1 MMAEGSLFGHLAFGF
16 SQSPENLGTE
26 ALCFI
31 LGKSRA
37 ANQALVRFIAQSGAD
52 LPETLN
58 FETQSQ
64 GEESEIPD
72 LIGKD
77 SEGREMV
84 IGEAKFWAGLTG
96 NQPVT
101 YLKRLKKRG
110 GAVLMFIAPEMRFA
124 TLWPELVRRTREAK
138 LTISTTESKSHVYR
152 TAQVDEGQV
161 LMLTSW
167 RALLNVMR
175 AAVEA
180 EGDLNALSDIEQLF
194 GLCERMDTEAFL
206 PLRSEE
212 LSSGIGKR
220 ATQYPDLIDRVTETL
235 AAEGLI
241 SLKGLKATPI
251 REGYGR
257 YMVMHDFGCMLQFNT
272 RLWGKYRET
281 PLWLNV
287 RDTGGKY
294 WGYSERIRERLVRL
308 EAEEPSRL
316 VLEDGKWVFVPLY
329 LPVNE
334 EKDRVVDSLVEQMKE
349 IIGLLG
355 AGE

>member
-1 MMAEGSLFGHLAFGF
+1 MNQSLFGHLAFGF

-37 ANQALVRFIAQSGAD
+37 ANQALTRFIAQSGAMI
-52 LPETLN
+52 PETLN
-58 FETQSQ
+58 FESQSQ

-77 SEGREMV
+77 SEGRETV

-101 YLKRLKKRG
+101 YLKRLKKRDG
-110 GAVLMFIAPEMRFA
+110 TALVFIAPEMRFA
-124 TLWPELVRRTREAK
+124 TLWPELLRRATEARM
-138 LTISTTESKSHVYR
+138 TISVMENESHIFR
-152 TAQVDEGQV
+152 TARVDEDQA
-161 LMLTSW
+161 LILTSW

-180 EGDLNALSDIEQLF
+180 EGDLITLSDIEQLF
-194 GLCERMDTEAFL
+194 GLCERMDSEAFL

-220 ATQYPDLIDRVTETL
+220 LTQYPDLIDRVTETL

-251 REGYGR
+251 RDGYGR
-257 YMVMHDFGCMLQFNT
+257 YMVMHGFGCMLQFNT
-272 RLWGKYRET
+272 RLWGRYRET
-281 PLWLNV
+281 PIWLNV
-287 RDTGGKY
+287 MDTGGKH
-294 WGYSERIRERLVRL
+294 WSYSERIRERLIRL

-316 VLEDGKWVFVPLY
+316 VLEDGKWTFIPLY
-329 LPVNE
+329 MPVNE
-334 EKDRVVDSLVEQMKE
+334 EKDGVVESLVGQMKE

>member
-1 MMAEGSLFGHLAFGF
+1 MAENSLFGHLAFGF

-37 ANQALVRFIAQSGAD
+37 ANQALSRFIAQSGAK

-77 SEGREMV
+77 NEGREAV

-124 TLWPELVRRTREAK
+124 TLWPELLRRTKEAK
-138 LTISTTESKSHVYR
+138 IVVSAIENESHIYR
-152 TAQVDEGQV
+152 TARVEEDQV

-180 EGDLNALSDIEQLF
+180 EGDQNTLSDIEQLF
-194 GLCERMDTEAFL
+194 GLCERMDSEAFL

-220 ATQYPDLIDRVTETL
+220 LTQYPDLVDRVTETL
-235 AAEGLI
+235 FAEGLI
-241 SLKGLKATPI
+241 SLKGLKATSI
-251 REGYGR
+251 RDGYGR

-281 PLWLNV
+281 PIWLNV
-287 RDTGGKY
+287 MDTGGKH
-294 WGYSERIRERLVRL
+294 WSYSERIRERLISL
-308 EAEEPSRL
+308 EAEEPTRL
-316 VLEDGKWVFVPLY
+316 ILENGKWTFIPLY
-329 LPVNE
+329 MPVNE
-334 EKDRVVDSLVEQMKE
+334 EKDRVVESLVRQMRE

-355 AGE
+355 AGD